1 MLRQFSKRVYYS
13 NPAEETDRPVLGYIA
28 GERYSLMIDAGN
40 SSCHVEDFYCGLDEQ
55 GLKRPDFVV
64 LTHSH
69 WDHSFGLCRTG
80 AVSISCR
87 ETAEELG
94 KLSSVEWN
102 LERLEKAVEA
112 GLIPLFCREHILK
125 EYPDLSRIKV
135 VRPDICFEEELALDL
150 GGATCLLK
158 KLVSPHAEDCAAVY
172 IPEEKV
178 LFVGDADC
186 EKICGR
192 EFIDNK
198 EKLKKLERSLSGL
211 EFHTVFT
218 GHSQPEPKED
228 LFRWFH
234 ERLSK

>member
-13 NPAEETDRPVLGYIA
+13 DPAEETDRPVLGYIA

-40 SSCHVEDFYCGLDEQ
+40 SPCHVEDFYCGLDEQ

-158 KLVSPHAEDCAAVY
+158 KLVSPHRLRPLAFKFQILRAAPVFHKKSSALVFCVSGSEQPV
-172 IPEEKV
+172 ISLLELSWK
-178 LFVGDADC
+178 
-186 EKICGR
+186 GR
-192 EFIDNK
+192 FCF
-198 EKLKKLERSLSGL
+198 S
-211 EFHTVFT
+211 FY
-218 GHSQPEPKED
+218 QP
-228 LFRWFH
+228 
-234 ERLSK
+234 RLPAR